1 MAFTNSQTTAL
12 IEAIKS
18 AGKVDNAQVAF
29 AKRVAAMR
37 ESGFKPEWLDT
48 KSDQIELIRKVV
60 AETALNA
67 KDQAIWADTS
77 LAVKVKVAGSDKR
90 VDTPRGKLVKLVDQ
104 RIARLRKAM
113 AEPAKKGT
121 TGPGSTRDLAKRIK
135 DEVAKL
141 KNATVKDR
149 EGEAPKLQCDHK
161 ELIAAFDRISD
172 LVVDH

>member
-1 MAFTNSQTTAL
+1 MTLTNTQTATL

-29 AKRVAAMR
+29 AKRVDAMR
-37 ESGFKPEWLDT
+37 EAGFKAEWLET

-67 KDQAIWADTS
+67 KDQAIWSDTS

-90 VDTPRGKLVKLVDQ
+90 IDTPRGKLVKLVDQ
-104 RIARLRKAM
+104 RVARLRKAM
-113 AEPAKKGT
+113 SEAPKTGAKQPSNARK
-121 TGPGSTRDLAKRIK
+121 LADRIK
-135 DEVAKL
+135 DEIAKL

-149 EGEAPKLQCDHK
+149 DGEPTLACDHK
-161 ELIAAFDRISD
+161 ELIAAFDRITD
-172 LVVDH
+172 LVVEH